1 MAIDSSQA
9 DVTLFLLEH
18 WLRQKIDEI
27 IKEKPDDFTD
37 LLLHS
42 SRRQMWDFLDK
53 LIPNVS
59 GLLLDCQLTRD
70 RHGQTCLH
78 YMAMGGQAS
87 LVVRLLRLIQR
98 VGAAPSCIGQED
110 NCGRTA
116 YWYSAVNGHWPV
128 AAVLL
133 IHGANPSVK
142 SPWPGRLGGSFEV
155 NLSENDDRYKIDLP
169 RLSKAGLFAN
179 GASCSILHA
188 VCAMG
193 DTALVKMLCKERP
206 ELATTLDGD
215 GRSALFYAAY
225 NGRKVVMQVL
235 LKLDV
240 DWLSIDAAVFNA
252 ATIYALK
259 QARHVGLLTTP
270 KGILSSKAKTRLFTH
285 YVSERLAHTT
295 QSLASKEPLF
305 DVESAEAGLNN
316 ANDCIALIL
325 QSLGK
330 SESLS
335 TPDTHLLCLAA
346 VVIGA
351 PRLYTSLESSGS
363 LVKRLE
369 KHQISTALTTTIG
382 RKPLNQLEDA
392 TESSVSL
399 FELALHFL
407 ARRIT
412 ARSSN
417 KTLNHKMARETI
429 SLLMP
434 SNNEE
439 SGLLTTIASP
449 LLSPTMRTLLQVDP
463 KTPLKCDIQSYMHI
477 FSFALKNTPDCAT
490 LLANA
495 IHERPDSDDRD
506 ALACVALHEAVY
518 YNADATVQALLK
530 LGQNPSIRLLD
541 KDLALR
547 LVKELPVRHCHPA
560 WTALHVAI
568 ARGHSNLFATLW
580 NVAVSFSSPSV
591 VTRSGLWNELLY
603 MSAAYGNDEVRAC
616 LTRDGCQY
624 LALTNDVGG
633 LLSRRIDTRSVC
645 LTAVKNG
652 HGPYAE
658 TVFNDVASRA
668 TAVCDEDK
676 QTNIY
681 HYAACNGLLTLT
693 KYLLEHNVPGFHHAD
708 EYGFTPI
715 RYAQEFGHIETLQVL
730 IESSKAA
737 GKTTMLSRL
746 RPHGVLRYME
756 QHNVS
761 VDRYPTWTS
770 TAELKRDASSFKN
783 VDIQRVACVLAE
795 QRDHMAWAYIQ
806 AVQPDLSEKNAQ
818 SQTLLHYAAAVGCV
832 NSLTLM
838 LDMAKQHEALNVCIM
853 EDSVGH
859 TGKVYY
865 CYKFTVCTHSR
876 LI

>member
-1 MAIDSSQA
+1 MATDSGQA
-9 DVTLFLLEH
+9 GVAIFLLEH
-18 WLRQKIDEI
+18 WLRKTIDEI
-27 IKEKPDDFTD
+27 IKEKPDDFIE
-37 LLLHS
+37 LLLCS
-42 SRRQMWDFLDK
+42 SRRQMWDFLGK

-59 GLLLDCQLTRD
+59 GLLHDCQLTRD

-116 YWYSAVNGHWPV
+116 YWYSVANGHWLL
-128 AAVLL
+128 AAVFLTY
-133 IHGANPSVK
+133 GANPSVK
-142 SPWPGRLGGSFEV
+142 NPWPGRLGGSFEV
-155 NLSENDDRYKIDLP
+155 SLSENDDRYKIDLP
-169 RLSKAGLFAN
+169 RLSTAGLFAN

-215 GRSALFYAAY
+215 GRSVLFYAAY
-225 NGRKVVMQVL
+225 NGRKDVMHVL

-240 DWLSIDAAVFNA
+240 DWLRIDDSVFNA
-252 ATIYALK
+252 AAIHALR
-259 QARHVGLLTTP
+259 QASHAGLLTMP
-270 KGILSSKAKTRLFTH
+270 KGDPSNKSNTRLFTQDIT
-285 YVSERLAHTT
+285 EQLAHTT
-295 QSLASKEPLF
+295 MSLVRKEPLF

-335 TPDTHLLCLAA
+335 TPDSHLLCLAA

-351 PRLYTSLESSGS
+351 PRLYTSLKSSGS

-369 KHQISTALTTTIG
+369 KHQIITALTTTID
-382 RKPLNQLEDA
+382 RTQLNQLEDA

-399 FELALHFL
+399 FDLALHFL

-412 ARSSN
+412 ALSSN
-417 KTLNHKMARETI
+417 KTLNHEMTDKTI
-429 SLLMP
+429 ALLI
-434 SNNEE
+434 SSYSKE
-439 SGLLTTIASP
+439 SGLLATIASP

-463 KTPLKCDIQSYMHI
+463 KAPLKCNTQSCMRI

-506 ALACVALHEAVY
+506 ALTCVALHEAVY

-560 WTALHVAI
+560 WSALHVAI

-580 NVAVSFSSPSV
+580 NVAVSFRSPSV
-591 VTRSGLWNELLY
+591 VTGSGLWNELLY

-624 LALTNDVGG
+624 LALTNEVGG

-652 HGPYAE
+652 HGSYAE

-681 HYAACNGLLTLT
+681 HYAACNGLLTLI
-693 KYLLEHNVPGFHHAD
+693 KYLLEHNVPGFYHAD
-708 EYGFTPI
+708 EYGVTPV
-715 RYAQEFGHIETLQVL
+715 RYAQAFGHVETLQVL
-730 IESSKAA
+730 IGISKAA
-737 GKTTMLSRL
+737 GKTTMLSRW
-746 RPHGVLRYME
+746 RPHGTLRYME
-756 QHNVS
+756 QHKVS
-761 VDRYPTWTS
+761 IDRYPTWTS
-770 TAELKRDASSFKN
+770 TAELKQDATSFKS
-783 VDIQRVACVLAE
+783 VAIRRVARSLAQ

-818 SQTLLHYAAAVGCV
+818 SQTLLHYAAAIGCV

-838 LDMAKQHEALNVCIM
+838 LDMTKQQEALAVCIV
-853 EDSVGH
+853 EDSAGR
-859 TGKVYY
+859 TGKVDLFEDTYG
-865 CYKFTVCTHSR
+865 VP
-876 LI
+876 L